1 MTVTDM
7 RNSCYS
13 HAALSLFDYTSSALH
28 AIAAVTPNPIR
39 VNVTTVTDMR
49 NSCYSHAALSLHE
62 YNVMSFAL
70 HAIAAVT
77 SNPIRVIVTL

>member
-1 MTVTDM
+1 M

-13 HAALSLFDYTSSALH
+13 HAALS
-28 AIAAVTPNPIR
+28 R
-39 VNVTTVTDMR
+39 
-49 NSCYSHAALSLHE
+49 HE

-77 SNPIRVIVTL
+77 PNPIRVIVTTVTDMRNSCYLHAALSFHDYTSIALHAIAVVTSNPIQANVAQ